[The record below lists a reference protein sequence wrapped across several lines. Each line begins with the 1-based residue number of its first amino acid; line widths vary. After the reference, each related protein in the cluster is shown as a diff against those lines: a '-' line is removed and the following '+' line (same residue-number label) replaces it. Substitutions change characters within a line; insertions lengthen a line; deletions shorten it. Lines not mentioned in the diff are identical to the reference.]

1 MNPEPLNDEYPPV
14 PYADNAA
21 RHAADRDADAA
32 LSKRLARLRLTIF
45 LAGAAGVVW
54 MISRG
59 VTPVPV
65 ALCAV
70 LFAVFGG
77 LVVWHARVDAR
88 VAWFDSLRLVN
99 LRAMSRIWR

>member
-1 MNPEPLNDEYPPV
+1 MTLAEANSRHDDLAASMN
-14 PYADNAA
+14 
-21 RHAADRDADAA
+21 
-32 LSKRLARLRLTIF
+32 
-45 LAGAAGVVW
+45 AAGVVW

-77 LVVWHARVDAR
+77 LVHRMPRYAFIFMFFTLASVGLPGLSAG
-88 VAWFDSLRLVN
+88 S
-99 LRAMSRIWR
+99 